1 MSSVDKIL
9 RPASTWPCDARS
21 PLRSV
26 AQAHG
31 SQPPD
36 WGAVGQGPPVDERAT
51 EFPEELRAA
60 RRQILVL
67 LKLQR
72 ALVRK
77 LFELTRIA
85 STDEL
90 TGLRNRRYFDEHLEA
105 AIARARADRATLS
118 LIMIDVD
125 LFKSFNDTYGH
136 PSGDR
141 VLKVVATL
149 ISGQAGQDDFAVR
162 LGGEEFA
169 LLLPRVDEA
178 GAIRVAETIREQT
191 ERFPWPQGMITVS
204 LGASSIAAHTGG
216 AEELLEQ
223 ADIALYY
230 CKRHGRNRSA
240 HFRDL
245 PRAADGIVPSPPTG
259 PHVDSNRRGKC
270 RDIPQESE
278 PGPTG
283 TAASDAQSW
292 THLTSNP
299 HELRE
304 ESPWS

>member
-1 MSSVDKIL
+1 MSSVDKVL
-9 RPASTWPCDARS
+9 RPASGWPRSVRS
-21 PLRSV
+21 PLGSV
-26 AQAHG
+26 VRAHG
-31 SQPPD
+31 SKPPEWSAFGPD
-36 WGAVGQGPPVDERAT
+36 PPVAERST
-51 EFPEELRAA
+51 EFPEDLRAA
-60 RRQILVL
+60 HRQIVAL

-90 TGLRNRRYFDEHLEA
+90 TGLWNRRYFDEHLEA
-105 AIARARADRATLS
+105 AIARARTDQAALS

-149 ISGQAGQDDFAVR
+149 ISGQAGQDDIAAR

-169 LLLPRVDEA
+169 MLLPRVDEA
-178 GAIRVAETIREQT
+178 GAVRVAEAIREQT
-191 ERFPWPQGMITVS
+191 ERFPWPQREITVS

-216 AEELLEQ
+216 AAELLEQ
-223 ADIALYY
+223 ADFALYH
-230 CKRHGRNRSA
+230 CKREGRNRSA

-245 PRAADGIVPSPPTG
+245 PRAADGTVPRPPTG
-259 PHVDSNRRGKC
+259 LHVEPIRRRRY
-270 RDIPQESE
+270 RDRPQESQ
-278 PGPTG
+278 PGSTG
-283 TAASDAQSW
+283 TAATDAPSRTPSASD
-292 THLTSNP
+292 P
-299 HELRE
+299 HGLRE
-304 ESPWS
+304 SSPWR